1 MHTRGCFRADRSSGI
16 VTRGARPF
24 NRRRRVGGKIPGNM
38 PDRALGRPLLV
49 WALLLAVP
57 TGARAQSADYHAPAS
72 ADRPVSVGGEVLA
85 TAAPRDADAY
95 FNYTDYDHD
104 ALRLLRIRLFGE
116 WRASDRLSLVGELR
130 TENTDAISAAALYVR
145 WRPSQAHDFFVQAGR
160 IPPVFGSFGL
170 HAYGRDNVV
179 IGQPLAYQYLTSLRP
194 DALPGTIDDLLRMRG
209 RGWQP
214 SFTVGSTTL
223 RPGIA
228 LVSAS
233 RWDTGLSATWRTAHL
248 DLAGALT
255 RGAPSIPVVRDRNG
269 SLMWAGRV
277 AAHLPAGV
285 TIGLS
290 GARGQ
295 WIDDHVLSLVSSG
308 PTPPS
313 AQAVVGTDVE
323 LGLGRWLVRS
333 EWIHSTFELPIVVAT
348 PSDTRLG
355 AWGGFVEG
363 RYRLLPRWQIGV
375 RLDRVSFSR
384 VQGTASV
391 ASTTWDAGVD
401 RAEAVLGFRASR
413 SLEFRGGWQQNWR
426 DGGRVHQRG
435 GPIASFLYWF

>member
-1 MHTRGCFRADRSSGI
+1 MS
-16 VTRGARPF
+16 
-24 NRRRRVGGKIPGNM
+24 
-38 PDRALGRPLLV
+38 DRALGRPLLV
-49 WALLLAVP
+49 WALLLAMPAGV
-57 TGARAQSADYHAPAS
+57 RAQSADYHPPTS
-72 ADRPVSVGGEVLA
+72 TDRPVSVGGEVFA
-85 TAAPRDADAY
+85 TTTTPDHEAY

-145 WRPSQAHDFFVQAGR
+145 WRPSTTHDLFVQVGR

-170 HAYGRDNVV
+170 HAYGRDNLV

-214 SFTVGSTTL
+214 TFTVGSATL
-223 RPGIA
+223 RPGVA
-228 LVSAS
+228 LLSAS
-233 RWDTGLSATWRTAHL
+233 RWDTGVSATWRNAHL

-255 RGAPSIPVVRDRNG
+255 RGAPSIPVVRDRNDG
-269 SLMWAGRV
+269 LMWAGRM

-295 WIDDHVLSLVSSG
+295 WIEDEVLAVVSNG
-308 PTPPS
+308 ARPPA
-313 AQAVVGTDVE
+313 AQSVVGTDFE
-323 LGLGRWLVRS
+323 LGLGRWLIRS
-333 EWIHSTFELPIVVAT
+333 EWVHSTFELPIVVAT

-355 AWGGFVEG
+355 AWGGFIEG
-363 RYRLLPRWQIGV
+363 RYRLFPRWQIGV
-375 RLDRVSFSR
+375 RVDRLAFSR
-384 VQGTASV
+384 VRGTTEA
-391 ASTTWDAGVD
+391 APTPWDADVD
-401 RAEAVLGFRASR
+401 RAEAVMGFRASR
-413 SLEFRGGWQQNWR
+413 SLEFRGGWQQNR
-426 DGGRVHQRG
+426 REGGRVRARG
-435 GPIASFLYWF
+435 GPIASLLYWF